1 MHYIRS
7 CVAVNSNA
15 KKFLGRKQTNKQ
27 TNATCF
33 VAFKFSFL
41 SRREVLDSSSCNN
54 GNSHKPEVERPWDNS
69 FSWKLFLTILCCH
82 EIYTLTQLR
91 GFICGIANWIN
102 PNSILVAACTK
113 LDPPI
118 NSQNL
123 TSCARLDYPFLFE

>member
-1 MHYIRS
+1 MR
-7 CVAVNSNA
+7 
-15 KKFLGRKQTNKQ
+15 KKILGQKKTNKP

-54 GNSHKPEVERPWDNS
+54 GKSHKPEVESPWDNS
-69 FSWKLFLTILCCH
+69 FSWKLFLTILCCRK
-82 EIYTLTQLR
+82 IYTLTQLR
-91 GFICGIANWIN
+91 GFICGIGSTQNQ
-102 PNSILVAACTK
+102 LVAACTK

-123 TSCARLDYPFLFE
+123 TSCARLDDPFLFE